1 MKVKALLT
9 VPLLLGVLA
18 GCGDN
23 DVDQDEVVTNPTPTN
38 ETTTNN
44 ADDTTT
50 ENANQTNEEN
60 AGQQQEVTSYNFEH
74 FDLDV
79 EYANDVSYN
88 AEYTNTQN
96 NITAEFEDEA
106 NKVDVSGDEA
116 YNQISPYL
124 GQLTFDETTEDQ
136 EVLNQ
141 VMTAFGL
148 EDNYTEFE
156 LEVKFLNG
164 EKKEYKFNK

>member
-1 MKVKALLT
+1 MKVKSLLT

-23 DVDQDEVVTNPTPTN
+23 EVDKDEVVTNPTPTE
-38 ETTTNN
+38 ET
-44 ADDTTT
+44 AT
-50 ENANQTNEEN
+50 ENANQANEQNGE
-60 AGQQQEVTSYNFEH
+60 QQQEVTSYNFEH

-79 EYANDVSYN
+79 EYENDVSYN
-88 AEYTNTQN
+88 VEYNNNQN
-96 NITAEFEDEA
+96 EITAEFEDDA

-116 YNQISPYL
+116 YNQIAPFL
-124 GQLTFDETTEDQ
+124 EQLTFDETTEDQ

-141 VMTAFGL
+141 VKTAFGL
-148 EDNYTEFE
+148 DEGYNEFE
-156 LEVKFLNG
+156 LEVKFING